1 MQMLKFGEQN
11 KQSLPIRIGKT
22 MNILVLSWRDHK
34 HPQAGGAEQVMHE
47 HMKGWVGAGH
57 KVTLFSSR
65 VKGLSNKETFDGIE
79 IVRKGDQYF
88 GVKIAAFFFWLRNK
102 ENYDFV
108 VDQFH
113 GLPFFTPLYVNKPK
127 LAVLQEVAG
136 KVWFL
141 NEFPF
146 PFNWIVGLIG
156 YLFEPIIFLFYRNT
170 HFMVGSES
178 AKADLENVGIP
189 GKNITIIPHGVVI
202 KKLKRLPVKGK
213 IKTVVFL
220 GALTKDKGIED
231 ALKTFS
237 YLAKLGNYNFWV
249 IGKGGKGY
257 EKYLLNLTEEL
268 GIKSKVIFWGFVS
281 EVKKFELLAKA
292 HLLINPSVREGWGL
306 VNIEANAM
314 RTPVVAYKS
323 AGLIDSVKDG
333 VSGLIIRKNTPQ
345 ELTKT
350 VINILTDIK
359 RYQELREGAISWS
372 KRFSWNISREKSLN
386 LINRVFKTNS

>member
-1 MQMLKFGEQN
+1 
-11 KQSLPIRIGKT
+11 
-22 MNILVLSWRDHK
+22 MNILIFSWRDPK
-34 HPQAGGAEQVMHE
+34 HPNAGGAEQVMHE

-57 KVTLFSSR
+57 KVTLCSSR

-292 HLLINPSVREGWGL
+292 HILINPSVREGWGL

-314 RTPVVAYKS
+314 GTLVVAYRS
-323 AGLIDSVKDG
+323 PGLVDSVKDKI
-333 VSGLIIRKNTPQ
+333 SGIICTENTAQ
-345 ELTKT
+345 DMADQVEK
-350 VINILTDIK
+350 ILGNKDK
-359 RYQELREGAISWS
+359 YASLQKSAISWS
-372 KRFSWNISREKSLN
+372 KKFNWQKSKKLSLELIEN
-386 LINRVFKTNS
+386 LSGIIHLK